1 MRNKPATRR
10 AFTLVEL
17 CLGLVTMSMVM
28 GAMAAFSLAMSTAW
42 KSAESSQSISL
53 LANQTVVR
61 LQNEIRQSKMI
72 GAVRAG
78 TSTGTTSNAAV
89 LLWKTDTSG
98 DGYIQGNEVS
108 LIEHDPTSHTLRLYY
123 SGQADAAG
131 TWSYSSTFTAS
142 STLTNFKTNRNYL
155 VLARNVYGAVFQSS
169 GTSGTS
175 QNPTL
180 HFALKF
186 LVNDTQ
192 ANSSQSVAGGMEKIT
207 VQYGS
212 ASLRV
217 PLTQPAN

>member
-1 MRNKPATRR
+1 VHKPVTPRG
-10 AFTLVEL
+10 FTLIEL
-17 CLGLVTMSMVM
+17 CLGLVITSLVM

-78 TSTGTTSNAAV
+78 TSAGTSSNAAV
-89 LLWKTDTSG
+89 LLWKADTSG

-108 LIEHDPTSHTLRLYY
+108 LIEHDVASHTLRLYY

-131 TWSYSSTFTAS
+131 TWSYGSTFTAS
-142 STLTNFKTNRNYL
+142 ATLNNFKTNRNYK
-155 VLARNVYGAVFQSS
+155 VLARNVYGAVFQST
-169 GTSGTS
+169 GTTGTS
-175 QNPTL
+175 QSPTL

-186 LVNDTQ
+186 MVNDTQ
-192 ANSSQSVAGGMEKIT
+192 ANSSQRVAGGMEKLM